1 VARYLLSLRVMLRIL
16 EFSLQSDDPDAL
28 LSGALIP
35 QPLLE
40 NSRPAHN
47 GFINLTTTAPFICQI
62 PAGAYVLVFN
72 LNGCGKS
79 QTVQVKNGTR
89 VLRERTVSPV
99 VEGYGNHWF
108 PINVF

>member
-1 VARYLLSLRVMLRIL
+1 MLRIL
-16 EFSLQSDDPDAL
+16 EFSLQSDDPDAV

-40 NSRPAHN
+40 NSKPAHN
-47 GFINLTTTAPFICQI
+47 GFINLSTITPFVCQV

-72 LNGCGKS
+72 LNGNGKT
-79 QTVQVKNGTR
+79 QTVQVRNGPR
-89 VLRERTVSPV
+89 VLRERTVTPL